1 MTADHPWLS
10 AAEAGTVLRGARE
23 DAGLTQEQVAAAL
36 GVDKSYVSKLESGL
50 HHAGRSKYFPRLVQV
65 LGLGAGQ
72 VRRLNPG
79 AAVGVGVGRLP
90 GHTLP
95 GGRPPPVAPVVS
107 PIPLPL
113 AVPDELQRV
122 IDAHGAAY
130 PELHDE
136 TTLRILTAPR
146 NFGGAEHGP
155 QTEADWFEYFLLT
168 RRFLR

>member
-10 AAEAGTVLRGARE
+10 AAEAGTVLRRARE

-50 HHAGRSKYFPRLVQV
+50 HHAGRSKYFPLLVQV
-65 LGLGAGQ
+65 LELGAEQ

-79 AAVGVGVGRLP
+79 AAVGVPGSRLP
-90 GHTLP
+90 
-95 GGRPPPVAPVVS
+95 GRPPPVAPVVT
-107 PIPLPL
+107 PAPLPL
-113 AVPDELQRV
+113 AVPGELQRV
-122 IDAHGAAY
+122 IDAHGDTY

-155 QTEADWFEYFLLT
+155 QTERDWFEYFLLT
-168 RRFLR
+168 RRFLRP